1 MQKDFD
7 FELFMETSAK
17 NGFNAQNLFI
27 EAGKILYNEYVKYK
41 KTPKVTG
48 DHLKKKQDKK
58 NKIKIN
64 K

>member
-1 MQKDFD
+1 MQNNFDFD
-7 FELFMETSAK
+7 LFMETSAK
-17 NGFNAQNLFI
+17 TGFNAQNIFV

-58 NKIKIN
+58 NKK
-64 K
+64 KCC